1 MQLFILDYAPR
12 RAAGMLCDVHLRK
25 MCLETAQIL
34 SGVLF
39 LQGRDPSPGMPK
51 VYNPAHP
58 VIKALDSPQKINW
71 VILYNKALHREYFR
85 RFGRKH
91 AYHFLCP
98 QYRKRLW
105 RDNVKLHKKTLSFAR
120 NFKDAEITEPD
131 IVCAYRLY
139 YRCKKRLLRY
149 WNYTKTAEPR
159 WLKF

>member
-39 LQGRDPSPGMPK
+39 LQGRGLAPGMPK

-98 QYRKRLW
+98 QYRKSLW
-105 RDNVKLHKKTLSFAR
+105 IFGVKLHKKSLSFAR
-120 NFKDAEITEPD
+120 DFKGVDIAEPD
-131 IVCAYRLY
+131 IVGAYRQY
-139 YRCKKRLLRY
+139 YRYKKRLLKY

>member
-39 LQGRDPSPGMPK
+39 IQGRGLAPGMPK

-105 RDNVKLHKKTLSFAR
+105 NGKVILHKKDLSFAR
-120 NFKDAEITEPD
+120 DFKDVDIDEPD
-131 IVCAYRLY
+131 IVCAYRQY
-139 YRCKKRLLRY
+139 YRYKKRLLKY
-149 WNYTKTAEPR
+149 WNYTKTAEPK

>member
-1 MQLFILDYAPR
+1 MQLFILDYVPW

-39 LQGRDPSPGMPK
+39 IQGRGLAPGMPK

-91 AYHFLCP
+91 AYHLLCP
-98 QYRKRLW
+98 QYRKCLW
-105 RDNVKLHKKTLSFAR
+105 TFGVKLHKKSLSFAR
-120 NFKDAEITEPD
+120 DFKDVDIDEPD

-149 WNYTKTAEPR
+149 WNYTKTAEPG

>member
-34 SGVLF
+34 SSVLF
-39 LQGRDPSPGMPK
+39 LQGRELCPEMPR

-58 VIKALDSPQKINW
+58 VIKAVDTPQKINW

-91 AYHFLCP
+91 AYRFLCP
-98 QYRKRLW
+98 QYRERLW
-105 RDNVKLHKKTLSFAR
+105 TSGVKLQKKDLSFAR

-131 IVCAYRLY
+131 IVRAYRLY
-139 YRCKKRLLRY
+139 YRYKKTLLRF
-149 WNYTKTAEPR
+149 WRYTKTAEPP